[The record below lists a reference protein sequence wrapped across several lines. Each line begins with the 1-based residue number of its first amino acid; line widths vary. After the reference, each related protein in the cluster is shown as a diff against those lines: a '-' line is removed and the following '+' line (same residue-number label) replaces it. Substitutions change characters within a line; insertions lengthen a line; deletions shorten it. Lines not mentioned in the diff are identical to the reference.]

1 MGSVCWSGG
10 SRMNDPDAFRSV
22 LIADLVRLVG
32 ADRSQLVE
40 LDINTLQELKNDALR
55 ALMEEV
61 A

>member
-1 MGSVCWSGG
+1 
-10 SRMNDPDAFRSV
+10 MNDPDAFRSV

-55 ALMEEV
+55 MLMEEV